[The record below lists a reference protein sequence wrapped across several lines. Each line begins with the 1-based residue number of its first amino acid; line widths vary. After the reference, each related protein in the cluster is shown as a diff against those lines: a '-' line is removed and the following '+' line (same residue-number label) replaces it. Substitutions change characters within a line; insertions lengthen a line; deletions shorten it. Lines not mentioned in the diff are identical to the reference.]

1 MQILY
6 AAPFLVLAAV
16 SFFVC
21 ASIPRLRTYALVIP
35 VGFLTFGVGALI
47 AYFIFALIMEK
58 FGYKGPATWFYLI
71 PYVAGGLLTAVVCTT
86 AYKGVVA
93 VLPLWIIRTGLLIGS
108 ICSALVLGSVI
119 NIASISYI
127 PSAKPLWAWS
137 VIALI
142 TLYVTASVVCHAALF
157 RPQPLHWFLQRIFKP
172 STADSSQS
180 SI

>member
-21 ASIPRLRTYALVIP
+21 TSIPQFRSHSLVIP

-47 AYFIFALIMEK
+47 AFVIFSLIANK

-71 PYVAGGLLTAVVCTT
+71 PYVVGGLLTAAVCT
-86 AYKGVVA
+86 AIYKAVVA
-93 VLPLWIIRTGLLIGS
+93 VLPLWIIRVGLLIGS
-108 ICSALVLGSVI
+108 ICSALVLGALI
-119 NIASISYI
+119 NLAAVHYM
-127 PSAKPLWAWS
+127 PSTTPLWTWG
-137 VIALI
+137 VIAFA
-142 TLYVTASVVCHAALF
+142 TLYATAIIVSNAALF
-157 RPQPLHWFLQRIFKP
+157 RPRPLDRLLQRILKP
-172 STADSSQS
+172 STTNSSQS